1 MSTLAIQVDE
11 LVLEKFKS
19 ASPQEQLRLE
29 ELFNL
34 WWKVYLTEE
43 PKQKLSLVIDHFRQ
57 KAEERGLTQE
67 EFNQTQEYTQ

>member
-11 LVLEKFKS
+11 LVFEKFKS

-34 WWKVYLTEE
+34 WWKVVLDYS
-43 PKQKLSLVIDHFRQ
+43 LSLRSSFLCCYCCNGD
-57 KAEERGLTQE
+57 
-67 EFNQTQEYTQ
+67 

>member
-1 MSTLAIQVDE
+1 MSTLAIQVDD

-34 WWKVYLTEE
+34 WWKVYLSEE
-43 PKQKLSLVIDHFRQ
+43 PKQKLRLVIDHFRQ
-57 KAEERGLTQE
+57 KAEGRGLTQE
-67 EFNQTQEYTQ
+67 ELDELLKDE